1 MSDEI
6 LIRAENVGKK
16 FCRNLKKSLM
26 YGAQDIGYDLMG
38 VDRSHAGLRKDE
50 FWANEGVSFELR
62 RGECLGLIGKNGAG
76 KTTLLK
82 MLNGLIKPDA
92 GHIEMHGRVGAM
104 IALGA
109 GFNPILTGR
118 ENIYIAA
125 SVLGFSRKEVDARF
139 DGIVDFAEIS
149 EFIDTPVQSYSSG
162 MQVRLGFAVAS
173 SLDPD
178 ILLID
183 EVLAVGD
190 VGFRTK
196 CYNRIYEVCKNAA
209 VIFVSH
215 SMPQI
220 DRLCSRALVLTG
232 GKLIYSGKTGPSIDQ
247 YNKLF
252 QGSGNYNWE
261 IAEGVFID
269 TVKVNGE
276 EKKNLIEVNGKDSLE
291 FEIKGKIPYQ
301 IENLDIAIS
310 FLSKSYDLI
319 SWQNNVAAGVP
330 IRAVNGNFYISIKI
344 PEIMLGSGMKVMSF
358 TMRNL
363 DDNKILIW
371 AHGGWDIYVRND
383 VFIPSPCQL
392 NAYFSTTI

>member
-26 YGAQDIGYDLMG
+26 YGAQDIGYDLLG
-38 VDRSHAGLRKDE
+38 KDRSHAGLRKDE
-50 FWANEGVSFELR
+50 FWANEGISFELR

-92 GHIEMHGRVGAM
+92 GHIEMHGRVEAM

-125 SVLGFSRKEVDARF
+125 SVLGFSRKEVDQRF
-139 DGIVDFAEIS
+139 DEIVDFAEIS

-173 SLDPD
+173 NLDPD

-196 CYNRIYEVCKNAA
+196 CYNRIYELCKNTAI
-209 VIFVSH
+209 IFVSH
-215 SMPQI
+215 SMPQVA
-220 DRLCSRALVLTG
+220 RLCDECIVLKR
-232 GKLIYSGKTGPSIDQ
+232 GKSIHKGDVTSSIDMYDRVNEKLDGGGFEISNHMNVKEIKINNIIVNQ
-247 YNKLF
+247 DKIYNFEQLKSISINMKLPIEVKEIDVSIYF
-252 QGSGNYNWE
+252 KMPSGDIITYSSNSSNNVCLKNNNQWFVLNVSLPEIIFGSGMRILTIRVLDSETKKILYWK
-261 IAEGVFID
+261 D
-269 TVKVNGE
+269 KVCSISQS
-276 EKKNLIEVNGKDSLE
+276 KSAHIPAPIYIPCE
-291 FEIKGKIPYQ
+291 FEII
-301 IENLDIAIS
+301 
-310 FLSKSYDLI
+310 
-319 SWQNNVAAGVP
+319 
-330 IRAVNGNFYISIKI
+330 
-344 PEIMLGSGMKVMSF
+344 
-358 TMRNL
+358 
-363 DDNKILIW
+363 
-371 AHGGWDIYVRND
+371 
-383 VFIPSPCQL
+383 
-392 NAYFSTTI
+392 